1 MHKYSEVLNVKIS
14 KKQKNTL
21 DKIRARG
28 FKVSDFVRSAIKE
41 KIERDYNHLQEKPKE
56 KKCPF

>member
-14 KKQKNTL
+14 QTQKQTL

-41 KIERDYNHLQEKPKE
+41 KIQREYNHLKVKKE
-56 KKCPF
+56 KHHF